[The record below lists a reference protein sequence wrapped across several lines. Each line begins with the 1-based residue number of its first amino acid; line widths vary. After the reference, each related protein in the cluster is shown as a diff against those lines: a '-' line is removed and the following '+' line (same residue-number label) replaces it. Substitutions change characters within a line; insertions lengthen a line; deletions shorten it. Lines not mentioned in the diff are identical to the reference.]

1 MDQGMRLATISD
13 LKCGECALGKLCL
26 PVGVN
31 PAQMASLEEIVD
43 AGRVFHEG
51 ERVYSEGQN
60 F

>member
-1 MDQGMRLATISD
+1 MRLATISD